1 MFKKMFRKGIKNS
14 ITVHAQYNGNT
25 KAKRETKLSFWLE
38 DAKRHYKETK
48 ITVNK
53 ELLTLITNCDS

>member
-1 MFKKMFRKGIKNS
+1 MHS
-14 ITVHAQYNGNT
+14 IM
-25 KAKRETKLSFWLE
+25 ETLKQKEKQSCVFWLE